1 MKKRWI
7 IPLFLVVVLAI
18 ATFGAS
24 AYFNSERNTT
34 GHISSGTLTL
44 KLALEEV
51 GPWVNSVVLPWDFT
65 NMAPGDVVEGDLWMK
80 NIGSIDAQQVTFEWK
95 NISNP
100 TFADHIFLIHAWDSI
115 NTADAISGFVTMADG
130 KIPGTVAD
138 GKVSLNEVAYLSTKY
153 GWPFDATSDPR
164 PSPTF
169 LPSNVPAS
177 LHLAFQFDPDAGNE
191 LQGASLSYDLTIIAE
206 QVQVFPT
213 TP

>member
-1 MKKRWI
+1 MKKRWL
-7 IPLFLVVVLAI
+7 IPLFLVLILAI

-24 AYFNSERNTT
+24 AYFNSPRETT
-34 GHISSGTLTL
+34 GNISSGDLEL
-44 KLALEEV
+44 KLSLVEG
-51 GPWVNSVVLPWDFT
+51 GPWENNVPLPWNFT
-65 NMAPGDVVEGDLWMK
+65 NMAPGQVVEGDLWMK
-80 NIGSIDAQQVTFEWK
+80 NVGSIDAQQVTFEWK

-115 NTADAISGFVTMADG
+115 NTADAIGGFIAMADG
-130 KIPGTVAD
+130 KMPGTVVD
-138 GKVSLNEVAYLSTKY
+138 GKVSLNEVAYLSTNY

-169 LPSNVPAS
+169 LPSNVPAY
-177 LHLAFQFDPDAGNE
+177 LHLAFQFDPLADNTFMN
-191 LQGASLSYDLTIIAE
+191 QSLVYGLRITAE